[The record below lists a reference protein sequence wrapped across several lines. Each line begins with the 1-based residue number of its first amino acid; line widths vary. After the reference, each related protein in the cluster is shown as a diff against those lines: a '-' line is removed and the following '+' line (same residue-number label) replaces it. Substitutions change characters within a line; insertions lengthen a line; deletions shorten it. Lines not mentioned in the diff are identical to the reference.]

1 MIFVTGASGLV
12 GSHLIQSLLSKGKK
26 VRALYR
32 QAVPVFAGSEQ
43 CEWIQGDI
51 LDPIGLT
58 DALAGVDYVYHCAAI
73 VSFAP
78 GAAAK
83 MLQSNVE
90 GTANV
95 VNACLVQQ
103 IKKLIFVS
111 SVAALGRIRETESID
126 ESMHWTPATSNSVYG
141 QSKYL
146 AELEVWRA
154 MEEGLPMAI
163 VNPVIIL
170 GAGDWN
176 NGSSGIF
183 KSAYNEFPWY
193 TGGMSG
199 FVDVLDVVDAMQ
211 ILMESN
217 VVGQRYVLS
226 AENIHYRDIF
236 NAIAKAFDKKV
247 SGKTTMNVALVATRS
262 SRTDKP
268 IKTPIQDIAKPKTKR
283 KTNPKNTLKAP
294 EVGLQPTKKPVKP
307 ITARTTIFKTPSPKV
322 LPKTTADL
330 EIGKD
335 LKRSIKPFCISADKP
350 TAVAAN
356 VKATVCTN
364 IPGIRSCTYPPG

>member
-32 QAVPVFAGSEQ
+32 QAVPVFAGAEQ
-43 CEWIQGDI
+43 CDWVKGDI
-51 LDPIGLT
+51 LDPIGLNE
-58 DALAGVDYVYHCAAI
+58 ALEGVDCVYHCAAI

-83 MLQSNVE
+83 MLHSNVE

-95 VNACLVQQ
+95 ANACLTQKV
-103 IKKLIFVS
+103 KKLIFVS
-111 SVAALGRIRETESID
+111 SVAALGRIRETEAID
-126 ESMHWTPATSNSVYG
+126 ESMHWTPETSNSVYG

-211 ILMESN
+211 LLMESDIT
-217 VVGQRYVLS
+217 GQRYVLS
-226 AENIHYRDIF
+226 ADNLAYRSLF
-236 NAIAKAFDKKV
+236 NSIATAFNKC
-247 SGKTTMNVALVATRS
+247 L
-262 SRTDKP
+262 
-268 IKTPIQDIAKPKTKR
+268 
-283 KTNPKNTLKAP
+283 
-294 EVGLQPTKKPVKP
+294 PTKKVTPFLAGIVWRLEAIKGFFTRKAP
-307 ITARTTIFKTPSPKV
+307 LLTKETAA
-322 LPKTTADL
+322 TAQ
-330 EIGKD
+330 
-335 LKRSIKPFCISADKP
+335 
-350 TAVAAN
+350 
-356 VKATVCTN
+356 ATVRFNNQKFLKAFPNFQYRKLEDT
-364 IPGIRSCTYPPG
+364 IIRVANELKAIHKLP

>member
-12 GSHLIQSLLSKGKK
+12 GSHLIQSLLTKGLK

-32 QAVPVFAGSEQ
+32 QSVPVFAGSDQ
-43 CEWIQGDI
+43 CEWIKGDI

-58 DALAGVDYVYHCAAI
+58 EALEGVDYVYHCAAI

-111 SVAALGRIRETESID
+111 SVAALGRIRENQAID
-126 ESMHWTPATSNSVYG
+126 ETMNWTPETSNSVYG

-193 TGGMSG
+193 TKGMSG

-211 ILMESN
+211 LLMESE
-217 VVGQRYVLS
+217 VTGQRYVLS
-226 AENIHYRDIF
+226 ADNLYYRDLF
-236 NAIAKAFDKKV
+236 NSIATAFNKRLPYKKV
-247 SGKTTMNVALVATRS
+247 TPFLAGIVWRLEALKGLITG
-262 SRTDKP
+262 
-268 IKTPIQDIAKPKTKR
+268 
-283 KTNPKNTLKAP
+283 KAP
-294 EVGLQPTKKPVKP
+294 LLTKETAATAQAVVKFNNRKFLDAFP
-307 ITARTTIFKTPSPKV
+307 NFKYRNLEETIQRV
-322 LPKTTADL
+322 AG
-330 EIGKD
+330 E
-335 LKRSIKPFCISADKP
+335 LKQLHQLD
-350 TAVAAN
+350 
-356 VKATVCTN
+356 
-364 IPGIRSCTYPPG
+364 

>member
-12 GSHLIQSLLSKGKK
+12 GSHLIQSLLVKGKK

-32 QAVPVFAGSEQ
+32 QSVPVFAGSDQ
-43 CEWIQGDI
+43 CEWIKGDI

-58 DALAGVDYVYHCAAI
+58 EALEGVDYVYHCAAI

-111 SVAALGRIRETESID
+111 SVAALGRIRENQAID
-126 ESMHWTPATSNSVYG
+126 ETMNWTPETSNSVYG

-193 TGGMSG
+193 TKGMSG

-211 ILMESN
+211 LLMESE
-217 VVGQRYVLS
+217 VTGQRYVLS
-226 AENIHYRDIF
+226 ADNMHYRDLF
-236 NAIAKAFDKKV
+236 NSIATAFNKRLPYKKV
-247 SGKTTMNVALVATRS
+247 TPFLAGIVWRLEALKGLITG
-262 SRTDKP
+262 
-268 IKTPIQDIAKPKTKR
+268 
-283 KTNPKNTLKAP
+283 KAP
-294 EVGLQPTKKPVKP
+294 LLTKETAATAQAVVKFNNRKFLDAFP
-307 ITARTTIFKTPSPKV
+307 NFKYRNLEETIQRV
-322 LPKTTADL
+322 AG
-330 EIGKD
+330 E
-335 LKRSIKPFCISADKP
+335 LKQLHQLD
-350 TAVAAN
+350 
-356 VKATVCTN
+356 
-364 IPGIRSCTYPPG
+364 

>member
-12 GSHLIQSLLSKGKK
+12 GSHLIQSLLNKGQK

-32 QAVPVFAGSEQ
+32 QAVPDFAGAEQ

-51 LDPIGLT
+51 LDPNGLIE
-58 DALAGVDYVYHCAAI
+58 ALSGVDYVYHCAAI

-83 MLQSNVE
+83 MLQSNVD

-95 VNACLVQQ
+95 VNACLVQH

-111 SVAALGRIRETESID
+111 SVAALGRIRENEAID

-193 TGGMSG
+193 TNGMSG

-211 ILMESN
+211 ILMESD
-217 VVGQRYVLS
+217 VVGQRYILS
-226 AENIHYRDIF
+226 AENVPYRNIF
-236 NAIAKAFDKKV
+236 NSIANAFDKKLPHKKV
-247 SGKTTMNVALVATRS
+247 TPFLAGIVWRLEA
-262 SRTDKP
+262 
-268 IKTPIQDIAKPKTKR
+268 IKGMLTG
-283 KTNPKNTLKAP
+283 KAP
-294 EVGLQPTKKPVKP
+294 LLTKE
-307 ITARTTIFKTPSPKV
+307 TAA
-322 LPKTTADL
+322 TAQ
-330 EIGKD
+330 
-335 LKRSIKPFCISADKP
+335 
-350 TAVAAN
+350 
-356 VKATVCTN
+356 ATVRFDNQKFLKTFPN
-364 IPGIRSCTYPPG
+364 FKYRKVEDTIKRVANELKVIHQLA

>member
-1 MIFVTGASGLV
+1 MIFVTGATGLV
-12 GSHLIQSLLSKGKK
+12 GTHLIQSLLAKGKI

-32 QAVPVFAGSEQ
+32 QAIPVFAGADQ
-43 CEWIQGDI
+43 CDWVKGDI

-83 MLQSNVE
+83 MLQSNVD

-95 VNACLVQQ
+95 VNACLVQK

-111 SVAALGRIRETESID
+111 SVAALGRIRETEAINETMNWSP
-126 ESMHWTPATSNSVYG
+126 ETSNSVYG

-193 TGGMSG
+193 TKGMSG
-199 FVDVLDVVDAMQ
+199 FVDVLDVVEAMQ
-211 ILMESN
+211 LLMESN
-217 VVGQRYVLS
+217 ITGQRFVLS
-226 AENIHYRDIF
+226 AENLPYQTIF
-236 NAIAKAFDKKV
+236 NQIANAFNKRPPYKKVTPFLAGIVWRLEAVKGFITGKAPLLTKETAATAQAIVRFNNEKFLKAFPGFQYRPIENTIV
-247 SGKTTMNVALVATRS
+247 RVA
-262 SRTDKP
+262 
-268 IKTPIQDIAKPKTKR
+268 
-283 KTNPKNTLKAP
+283 NELK
-294 EVGLQPTKKPVKP
+294 QIHK
-307 ITARTTIFKTPSPKV
+307 
-322 LPKTTADL
+322 LP
-330 EIGKD
+330 
-335 LKRSIKPFCISADKP
+335 
-350 TAVAAN
+350 
-356 VKATVCTN
+356 
-364 IPGIRSCTYPPG
+364 

>member
-32 QAVPVFAGSEQ
+32 QAVPVFPGSEQ
-43 CEWIQGDI
+43 CDWVKGDI
-51 LDPIGLT
+51 LDPIGLNE
-58 DALAGVDYVYHCAAI
+58 ALEGVDYVYHCAAI

-78 GAAAK
+78 GDAAK
-83 MLQSNVE
+83 MLHSNVE

-95 VNACLVQQ
+95 VNACLTQKV
-103 IKKLIFVS
+103 KKLIFVS
-111 SVAALGRIRETESID
+111 SVAALGRIRETEAID
-126 ESMHWTPATSNSVYG
+126 ESMHWTPETSNSVYG

-211 ILMESN
+211 LLMESDIT
-217 VVGQRYVLS
+217 GQRYVLS
-226 AENIHYRDIF
+226 ADNLAYRSLF
-236 NAIAKAFDKKV
+236 NSIATAFNKRLPYKKV
-247 SGKTTMNVALVATRS
+247 TPLLAGIVWRLEAIKGFFTGKAPLLTKETAATAQATVRFNNQKFLNAFPNFQYRKLEDTIIRVA
-262 SRTDKP
+262 
-268 IKTPIQDIAKPKTKR
+268 
-283 KTNPKNTLKAP
+283 NELKAIH
-294 EVGLQPTKKPVKP
+294 K
-307 ITARTTIFKTPSPKV
+307 
-322 LPKTTADL
+322 LP
-330 EIGKD
+330 
-335 LKRSIKPFCISADKP
+335 
-350 TAVAAN
+350 
-356 VKATVCTN
+356 
-364 IPGIRSCTYPPG
+364 

>member
-12 GSHLIQSLLSKGKK
+12 GSHLIQSLLAKGKK

-183 KSAYNEFPWY
+183 KSAYNEFPLY
-193 TGGMSG
+193 TGGLSG

-236 NAIAKAFDKKV
+236 NAMAKAFDKKQPHKKV
-247 SGKTTMNVALVATRS
+247 TPFLAGIVWRLEAIKGMITGKAPLLTKETAATAQAIVRFDNQKFLHAFPDFKYRKVDDTIVRVA
-262 SRTDKP
+262 KE
-268 IKTPIQDIAKPKTKR
+268 
-283 KTNPKNTLKAP
+283 LKAIHH
-294 EVGLQPTKKPVKP
+294 L
-307 ITARTTIFKTPSPKV
+307 A
-322 LPKTTADL
+322 
-330 EIGKD
+330 
-335 LKRSIKPFCISADKP
+335 
-350 TAVAAN
+350 
-356 VKATVCTN
+356 
-364 IPGIRSCTYPPG
+364 

>member
-12 GSHLIQSLLSKGKK
+12 GSHLIQSLLTKGKK

-32 QAVPVFAGSEQ
+32 QAVPVFAGSAQ

-58 DALAGVDYVYHCAAI
+58 EALAGVDYVYHCAAI

-83 MLQSNVE
+83 MLQSNVD

-95 VNACLVQQ
+95 VNACLEQKV
-103 IKKLIFVS
+103 KKLVFVS
-111 SVAALGRIRETESID
+111 SVAALGRIRETEAID
-126 ESMHWTPATSNSVYG
+126 ESMHWTPETSNSVYG

-193 TGGMSG
+193 TNGMSG

-211 ILMESN
+211 LIMESN
-217 VVGQRYVLS
+217 IIGQRYILS
-226 AENIHYRDIF
+226 AENLPYRTLF
-236 NAIAKAFDKKV
+236 NTIAKAFNKRPPYKKV
-247 SGKTTMNVALVATRS
+247 TPLLAAIVWRLEALKGIITG
-262 SRTDKP
+262 
-268 IKTPIQDIAKPKTKR
+268 
-283 KTNPKNTLKAP
+283 KAP
-294 EVGLQPTKKPVKP
+294 LLTKETAATAQAIVRFSNQKFLNAFPTFRYRKIEDTVERVVSELKQ
-307 ITARTTIFKTPSPKV
+307 IHQ
-322 LPKTTADL
+322 LP
-330 EIGKD
+330 
-335 LKRSIKPFCISADKP
+335 
-350 TAVAAN
+350 
-356 VKATVCTN
+356 
-364 IPGIRSCTYPPG
+364 

>member
-58 DALAGVDYVYHCAAI
+58 AALEGVDYVYHCAAI

-78 GAAAK
+78 GVAAK
-83 MLQSNVE
+83 MLQSNVD

-95 VNACLVQQ
+95 VNACLVQK

-111 SVAALGRIRETESID
+111 SVAALGRIRENEAID

-226 AENIHYRDIF
+226 AENIYYRDIF
-236 NAIAKAFDKKV
+236 NAIANAFNKKQPHKKV
-247 SGKTTMNVALVATRS
+247 TPFLAGIVWRLEAIKGMITGKTPLLTKETAATAQAIVRFNNQKFLNAFPDFKYRKVEDTIIRVA
-262 SRTDKP
+262 KE
-268 IKTPIQDIAKPKTKR
+268 
-283 KTNPKNTLKAP
+283 LKAIHHL
-294 EVGLQPTKKPVKP
+294 V
-307 ITARTTIFKTPSPKV
+307 
-322 LPKTTADL
+322 
-330 EIGKD
+330 
-335 LKRSIKPFCISADKP
+335 
-350 TAVAAN
+350 
-356 VKATVCTN
+356 
-364 IPGIRSCTYPPG
+364 

>member
-12 GSHLIQSLLSKGKK
+12 GSHLITSLLAKGKK

-32 QAVPVFAGSEQ
+32 QSVPVFAGSDQ
-43 CEWIQGDI
+43 CDWIKGDI

-58 DALAGVDYVYHCAAI
+58 EALEGVDYVYHCAAI

-83 MLQSNVE
+83 MLQSNVD

-95 VNACLVQQ
+95 VNACLAQN

-111 SVAALGRIRETESID
+111 SVAALGRIRETEPID
-126 ESMHWTPATSNSVYG
+126 ESMNWTPETSNSVYG

-176 NGSSGIF
+176 SGSSGIF
-183 KSAYNEFPWY
+183 KSVYNEFPWY
-193 TGGMSG
+193 TKGMSG

-211 ILMESN
+211 LLMERE
-217 VVGQRYVLS
+217 VTGQRYVLS
-226 AENIHYRDIF
+226 ADNMHYRDLF
-236 NAIAKAFDKKV
+236 NSIATAFNKRLPYKKV
-247 SGKTTMNVALVATRS
+247 TPFLAGIVWRLEALKGLMTG
-262 SRTDKP
+262 
-268 IKTPIQDIAKPKTKR
+268 
-283 KTNPKNTLKAP
+283 KAP
-294 EVGLQPTKKPVKP
+294 LLTKE
-307 ITARTTIFKTPSPKV
+307 TAA
-322 LPKTTADL
+322 TAQ
-330 EIGKD
+330 
-335 LKRSIKPFCISADKP
+335 
-350 TAVAAN
+350 
-356 VKATVCTN
+356 ATVKFNNQKFLSAFPDFQYRNLQDT
-364 IPGIRSCTYPPG
+364 IKRVAGELKQMHQLD

>member
-12 GSHLIQSLLSKGKK
+12 GSHLIQSLLAKGKK

-43 CEWIQGDI
+43 CEWIKGDI

-58 DALAGVDYVYHCAAI
+58 AALEGVEYVYHCAAI

-83 MLQSNVE
+83 MLHSNVE

-95 VNACLVQQ
+95 VNACLVQAV
-103 IKKLIFVS
+103 KKLIFVS
-111 SVAALGRIRETESID
+111 SVAALGRIRENEAIN

-211 ILMESN
+211 LLMESN
-217 VVGQRYVLS
+217 ITGQRYVLS
-226 AENIHYRDIF
+226 AENLPYRTIF
-236 NAIAKAFDKKV
+236 NTIAAAFNKRPPSKRVTPLLANIVWRLEAIK
-247 SGKTTMNVALVATRS
+247 GMITG
-262 SRTDKP
+262 
-268 IKTPIQDIAKPKTKR
+268 
-283 KTNPKNTLKAP
+283 KAP
-294 EVGLQPTKKPVKP
+294 LLTKE
-307 ITARTTIFKTPSPKV
+307 TAA
-322 LPKTTADL
+322 TAQ
-330 EIGKD
+330 
-335 LKRSIKPFCISADKP
+335 
-350 TAVAAN
+350 
-356 VKATVCTN
+356 ATVRFDNQKFLNAFPSFQYRKVEDTIKRVAN
-364 IPGIRSCTYPPG
+364 ELKTIHQLP

>member
-12 GSHLIQSLLSKGKK
+12 GSHLIQSLLAKGKK

-43 CEWIQGDI
+43 CEWVKGDI

-58 DALAGVDYVYHCAAI
+58 AALEGVEYVYHCAAI

-83 MLQSNVE
+83 MLHSNVE

-95 VNACLVQQ
+95 VNACLAQAV
-103 IKKLIFVS
+103 KKLIFVS
-111 SVAALGRIRETESID
+111 SVAALGRIRENEAIN

-211 ILMESN
+211 LLMESN
-217 VVGQRYVLS
+217 ITGQRYVLS
-226 AENIHYRDIF
+226 AENLPYRTIF
-236 NAIAKAFDKKV
+236 NTIAAAFNKRPPSKKV
-247 SGKTTMNVALVATRS
+247 TPLLANIVWRLEA
-262 SRTDKP
+262 
-268 IKTPIQDIAKPKTKR
+268 IKGMITG
-283 KTNPKNTLKAP
+283 KAP
-294 EVGLQPTKKPVKP
+294 LLTKE
-307 ITARTTIFKTPSPKV
+307 TAA
-322 LPKTTADL
+322 TAQ
-330 EIGKD
+330 
-335 LKRSIKPFCISADKP
+335 
-350 TAVAAN
+350 
-356 VKATVCTN
+356 ATVRFDNQKFLNAFPSFQYRKVEDTIKRVAN
-364 IPGIRSCTYPPG
+364 ELKTIHQLP

>member
-1 MIFVTGASGLV
+1 MIFVTGATGLV
-12 GSHLIQSLLSKGKK
+12 GTHLIQSLLAKGKK

-32 QAVPVFAGSEQ
+32 QAIPVFAGAEQ
-43 CEWIQGDI
+43 CEWVKGDI

-58 DALAGVDYVYHCAAI
+58 EALAGVDYVYHCAAI

-83 MLQSNVE
+83 MLQSNVD

-95 VNACLVQQ
+95 VNACLVQK

-111 SVAALGRIRETESID
+111 SVAALGRIRENEAINETMNWSPE
-126 ESMHWTPATSNSVYG
+126 TSNSVYG

-193 TGGMSG
+193 TKGMSG
-199 FVDVLDVVDAMQ
+199 FVDVLDVVEAMQ
-211 ILMESN
+211 LLMESAIT
-217 VVGQRYVLS
+217 GQRFVLS
-226 AENIHYRDIF
+226 AENLSYQTIF
-236 NAIAKAFDKKV
+236 NQIAKAFNKRPPYKKV
-247 SGKTTMNVALVATRS
+247 TPFLAGIVWRLEAIKGFITGKAPLLTKETAATAQAIVRFNNE
-262 SRTDKP
+262 KF
-268 IKTPIQDIAKPKTKR
+268 
-283 KTNPKNTLKAP
+283 LKAFP
-294 EVGLQPTKKPVKP
+294 DFQYRP
-307 ITARTTIFKTPSPKV
+307 IENTIVRVANELKQIHK
-322 LPKTTADL
+322 LP
-330 EIGKD
+330 
-335 LKRSIKPFCISADKP
+335 
-350 TAVAAN
+350 
-356 VKATVCTN
+356 
-364 IPGIRSCTYPPG
+364 

>member
-32 QAVPVFAGSEQ
+32 QAV
-43 CEWIQGDI
+43 
-51 LDPIGLT
+51 
-58 DALAGVDYVYHCAAI
+58 YHCAAI

-78 GAAAK
+78 GDAAK
-83 MLQSNVE
+83 MLHSNVE

-95 VNACLVQQ
+95 VNACLTQKV
-103 IKKLIFVS
+103 KKLIFVS
-111 SVAALGRIRETESID
+111 SVAALGRIRETEAID
-126 ESMHWTPATSNSVYG
+126 ESMHWTPETSNSVYG

-211 ILMESN
+211 ILMDSN
-217 VVGQRYVLS
+217 ITGQRYVLS
-226 AENIHYRDIF
+226 ADNLAYRSLF
-236 NAIAKAFDKKV
+236 NSIATAFNKRLPYKKV
-247 SGKTTMNVALVATRS
+247 TPLLAGIVWRLEAIKGFFTGKAPLLTKETAATAQATVRFNNQKFLNAFPNFQYRKLEDTIIRVA
-262 SRTDKP
+262 
-268 IKTPIQDIAKPKTKR
+268 
-283 KTNPKNTLKAP
+283 NELKA
-294 EVGLQPTKKPVKP
+294 
-307 ITARTTIFKTPSPKV
+307 IHN
-322 LPKTTADL
+322 LP
-330 EIGKD
+330 
-335 LKRSIKPFCISADKP
+335 
-350 TAVAAN
+350 
-356 VKATVCTN
+356 
-364 IPGIRSCTYPPG
+364 

>member
-32 QAVPVFAGSEQ
+32 QAVPVFPGSEQ
-43 CEWIQGDI
+43 CDWVKGDI
-51 LDPIGLT
+51 LDPIGLNE
-58 DALAGVDYVYHCAAI
+58 ALEGVDYVYHCAAI

-78 GAAAK
+78 GDAAK
-83 MLQSNVE
+83 MLHSNVE

-95 VNACLVQQ
+95 VNACLTQKV
-103 IKKLIFVS
+103 KKLIFVS
-111 SVAALGRIRETESID
+111 SVAALGRIRETEAID
-126 ESMHWTPATSNSVYG
+126 ESMHWTPETSNSVYG

-211 ILMESN
+211 ILMDSN
-217 VVGQRYVLS
+217 ITGQRYVLS
-226 AENIHYRDIF
+226 ADNLAYRSLF
-236 NAIAKAFDKKV
+236 NSIATAFNKRLPYKKV
-247 SGKTTMNVALVATRS
+247 TPLLAGIVWRLEAIKGFFTGKAPLLTKETAATAQATVRFNNQKFLNAFPNFQYRKLEDTIIRVA
-262 SRTDKP
+262 
-268 IKTPIQDIAKPKTKR
+268 
-283 KTNPKNTLKAP
+283 NELKAIH
-294 EVGLQPTKKPVKP
+294 K
-307 ITARTTIFKTPSPKV
+307 
-322 LPKTTADL
+322 LP
-330 EIGKD
+330 
-335 LKRSIKPFCISADKP
+335 
-350 TAVAAN
+350 
-356 VKATVCTN
+356 
-364 IPGIRSCTYPPG
+364 

>member
-12 GSHLIQSLLSKGKK
+12 GSHLIQSLLVKGKK

-32 QAVPVFAGSEQ
+32 QSVPVFAGSDQ
-43 CEWIQGDI
+43 CEWIKGDI

-58 DALAGVDYVYHCAAI
+58 EALEGVDYVYHCAAI

-111 SVAALGRIRETESID
+111 SVAALGRIRENQAID
-126 ESMHWTPATSNSVYG
+126 ETMNWTPETSNSVYG

-193 TGGMSG
+193 TKGMSG

-211 ILMESN
+211 LLMESE
-217 VVGQRYVLS
+217 VTGQRYVLS
-226 AENIHYRDIF
+226 ADNMHYRDLF
-236 NAIAKAFDKKV
+236 NSIATAFNKRLPYKKV
-247 SGKTTMNVALVATRS
+247 TPFLAGIVWRLEALKGLITG
-262 SRTDKP
+262 
-268 IKTPIQDIAKPKTKR
+268 
-283 KTNPKNTLKAP
+283 KAP
-294 EVGLQPTKKPVKP
+294 LLTKETAATAQAIVKFNNRNFLDAFP
-307 ITARTTIFKTPSPKV
+307 NFKYRNLEETIQRV
-322 LPKTTADL
+322 AG
-330 EIGKD
+330 E
-335 LKRSIKPFCISADKP
+335 LKQLHQLD
-350 TAVAAN
+350 
-356 VKATVCTN
+356 
-364 IPGIRSCTYPPG
+364 

>member
-12 GSHLIQSLLSKGKK
+12 GSHLIQSLLAKGKK

-32 QAVPVFAGSEQ
+32 QAVPVFAGSGQ
-43 CEWIQGDI
+43 CEWVKGDI

-58 DALAGVDYVYHCAAI
+58 AALDGVDYVYHCAAI

-83 MLQSNVE
+83 MLHSNVE

-95 VNACLVQQ
+95 VNACLAQSV
-103 IKKLIFVS
+103 KKLIFVS
-111 SVAALGRIRETESID
+111 SVAALGRIRENEAIN

-217 VVGQRYVLS
+217 ITGQRYVLS
-226 AENIHYRDIF
+226 AENVPYRTIF
-236 NAIAKAFDKKV
+236 NTIAAAFNKRPPSKKV
-247 SGKTTMNVALVATRS
+247 TPLLANIVWRLEA
-262 SRTDKP
+262 
-268 IKTPIQDIAKPKTKR
+268 IKGIITG
-283 KTNPKNTLKAP
+283 KAP
-294 EVGLQPTKKPVKP
+294 LLTKE
-307 ITARTTIFKTPSPKV
+307 TAA
-322 LPKTTADL
+322 TAQ
-330 EIGKD
+330 
-335 LKRSIKPFCISADKP
+335 
-350 TAVAAN
+350 
-356 VKATVCTN
+356 ATVRFDNQKFLNAFPIFQYRKIEDTIKRVAN
-364 IPGIRSCTYPPG
+364 ELKTIHQLP